1 MKDLDSCLSEK
12 NVFRKLPSNEITKLV
27 EYAIIRKLSPGEY
40 LCRQGETWPYV
51 VYLAEGQ
58 LRWSLLSSGGKEHQL
73 FTINNEQIF
82 WAHSIFDDQPMP
94 ASLVSIQN
102 IEAYVWSRDLI
113 LPILKKY
120 PDAMW
125 EITKNLTGIMREA
138 REIIYGLA
146 FQPLAARLAGFLL
159 NNLKEP
165 ENDSLEREMTLEQ
178 MASVLATSP
187 EVVCRLLYQF
197 QTDGILKITRTHITL
212 EDPVALQN
220 LNSLS

>member
-1 MKDLDSCLSEK
+1 MKDIYHYLAEK
-12 NVFRKLPSNEITKLV
+12 EVFKKLPSKVIIKLA
-27 EYAIIRKLSPGEY
+27 EYAIPRKLSPGEY

-51 VYLAEGQ
+51 VYLEAGQ

-73 FTINNEQIF
+73 FTVNNGEIF

-94 ASLVSIQN
+94 ASLVSIQDTK
-102 IEAYVWSRDLI
+102 AYVWSRDLI

-125 EITKNLTGIMREA
+125 EITKKLTGIMREA

-159 NNLKEP
+159 NSLEEP
-165 ENDSLEREMTLEQ
+165 DNNSLEREMTLEE
-178 MASVLATSP
+178 MAAVLATSP

-212 EDPVALQN
+212 EDPGALKK
-220 LNSLS
+220 LKSLS

>member
-1 MKDLDSCLSEK
+1 LKDLNLCLSEK
-12 NVFRKLPSNEITKLV
+12 DVFRKLPSKEIIKLV
-27 EYAIIRKLSPGEY
+27 EYAIPRKLLPGEY

-73 FTINNEQIF
+73 FTIKNEQVF
-82 WAHSIFDDQPMP
+82 WAHSIFDDQSMP
-94 ASLVSIQN
+94 ASLVSVQDS
-102 IEAYVWSRDLI
+102 ESYVWSRDLI
-113 LPILKKY
+113 LPLLKKY

-125 EITKNLTGIMREA
+125 EITKKLTGIMREA

-146 FQPLAARLAGFLL
+146 FQPVAARLAGLLL
-159 NNLKEP
+159 NSLEEP
-165 ENDSLEREMTLEQ
+165 EHDSLEREMTLEE

-197 QTDGILKITRTHITL
+197 QTDGILKITRTHIIF
-212 EDPVALQN
+212 EDPIALRN